1 MKAPRLLTAKNALP
15 TARRFFAEEGYTG
28 PVELA
33 EGDGWIE
40 VFVDESASDKAIEVS
55 GGRLAE
61 IKNIGVALRITR
73 RMSGAAPG

>member
-1 MKAPRLLTAKNALP
+1 M
-15 TARRFFAEEGYTG
+15 
-28 PVELA
+28 
-33 EGDGWIE
+33 
-40 VFVDESASDKAIEVS
+40 DESASDKAIEVS